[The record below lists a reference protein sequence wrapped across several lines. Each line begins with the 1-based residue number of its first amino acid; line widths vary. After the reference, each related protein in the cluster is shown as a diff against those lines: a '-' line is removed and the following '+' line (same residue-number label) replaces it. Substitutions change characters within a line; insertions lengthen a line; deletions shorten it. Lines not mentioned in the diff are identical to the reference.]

1 MYKKLILP
9 QALLIIKS
17 KKCKEMENKTIALF
31 IGILCLIFTGI
42 TNSKAQNQTTATNK
56 YEIAVDLQNFFSDG
70 TPDKVL
76 FKLNNIKDN
85 QIKGAYRFGIGAT
98 YLVDKYHVTQDD
110 DNYELTGKVEKTNFS
125 FSFGYEFQKQL
136 NKAIFYYGADIGSY
150 FSVTDDMDYPKTDDY
165 FKLYL
170 VPFAGVKILLT
181 NNLSIAFETGIENK
195 YECWKT
201 EGTNIAPE
209 NRVKHT
215 NYLSR
220 IELPY
225 SLTFNFNF

>member
-1 MYKKLILP
+1 
-9 QALLIIKS
+9 
-17 KKCKEMENKTIALF
+17 MENKKIALF
-31 IGILCLIFTGI
+31 IGILCLFFTGI
-42 TNSKAQNQTTATNK
+42 TNSKAQNPTTATNK

-70 TPDKVL
+70 IPDKVL

-98 YLVDKYHVTQDD
+98 YFVDKYHVTQDD
-110 DNYELTGKVEKTNFS
+110 ENYELTGKVEKNKFS
-125 FSFGYEFQKQL
+125 FSLGYEFQKQL

-165 FKLYL
+165 YNIYF
-170 VPFAGVKILLT
+170 VPFAGIKVLLT
-181 NNLSIAFETGIENK
+181 NNLSIAFESGIENRFQHSI
-195 YECWKT
+195 T
-201 EGTNIAPE
+201 EGSNVNPD

-215 NYLSR
+215 YYHSR